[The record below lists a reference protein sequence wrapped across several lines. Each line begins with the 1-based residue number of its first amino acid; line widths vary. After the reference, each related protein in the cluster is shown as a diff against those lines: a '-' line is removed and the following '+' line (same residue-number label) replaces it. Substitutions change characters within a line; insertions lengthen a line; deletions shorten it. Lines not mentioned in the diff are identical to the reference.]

1 MDDIIVNLE
10 SLLSQ
15 FQSKF
20 LEIEGILHNTNKQF
34 NRLKAEYVKC
44 DNAEESVMSMKD
56 FVSYMSALEEAEDTS
71 HNISEIPLDNDNI
84 SRDNS
89 EAETEVT
96 PVPPTNEET
105 MSVPAEKP
113 RTRTSSMT
121 MSNSFGCH
129 EVIQEEEEVEEDKNM
144 MQVDDD
150 KPKTDTAPEPLPVWE
165 KTRKKLPRPT
175 SLTNV
180 TVQQKNDVK
189 PAENRS
195 KSFEKLARPTSI
207 ISNKKKRIVNNTNNS
222 HNKKINSAKP
232 TNLDFV
238 NIR

>member
-1 MDDIIVNLE
+1 MIVK
-10 SLLSQ
+10 SLRTFIEPS
-15 FQSKF
+15 FQA
-20 LEIEGILHNTNKQF
+20 L
-34 NRLKAEYVKC
+34 LKAEYVKC
-44 DNAEESVMSMKD
+44 DNAEESIMSMKD

-84 SRDNS
+84 PCDKS
-89 EAETEVT
+89 EVETEVT

-105 MSVPAEKP
+105 VSVPAEKS
-113 RTRTSSMT
+113 RARTSSMT

-129 EVIQEEEEVEEDKNM
+129 EVIQEEEEVDEDKNM
-144 MQVDDD
+144 LQVGDD
-150 KPKTDTAPEPLPVWE
+150 KQTKNTAPDPPPVWE

-180 TVQQKNDVK
+180 AVQKKNDVK
-189 PAENRS
+189 PAENKS

-207 ISNKKKRIVNNTNNS
+207 VSSNKKKRIVNNTNNS
-222 HNKKINSAKP
+222 HNKKINTAKP

>member
-1 MDDIIVNLE
+1 MK
-10 SLLSQ
+10 SLRTLILPS
-15 FQSKF
+15 FQA
-20 LEIEGILHNTNKQF
+20 LM
-34 NRLKAEYVKC
+34 KAEYVKC
-44 DNAEESVMSMKD
+44 DNAEESIMSMKD

-84 SRDNS
+84 PCDKS
-89 EAETEVT
+89 EGETEVT

-105 MSVPAEKP
+105 VSVPAEKS
-113 RTRTSSMT
+113 RARTSSMT

-129 EVIQEEEEVEEDKNM
+129 EVIQEEEEVDEDKNM
-144 MQVDDD
+144 LQVGDD
-150 KPKTDTAPEPLPVWE
+150 KQTKNTAPGPLPVWE

-180 TVQQKNDVK
+180 AVQKKNDVK
-189 PAENRS
+189 PAENKS

-207 ISNKKKRIVNNTNNS
+207 VSSNKKKRIVNNTNNS
-222 HNKKINSAKP
+222 HNKKINTAKP

>member
-1 MDDIIVNLE
+1 MIVK
-10 SLLSQ
+10 SLRTFIEPS
-15 FQSKF
+15 FQA
-20 LEIEGILHNTNKQF
+20 L
-34 NRLKAEYVKC
+34 LKAEYVKC
-44 DNAEESVMSMKD
+44 DNAEESIMSMKD

-84 SRDNS
+84 PCDKS
-89 EAETEVT
+89 EVETEVT

-105 MSVPAEKP
+105 VSVPAEKS
-113 RTRTSSMT
+113 RARTSSMT

-129 EVIQEEEEVEEDKNM
+129 EVIQEEEEVDEDKNM
-144 MQVDDD
+144 LQVGDD
-150 KPKTDTAPEPLPVWE
+150 KETKNTAPDPPPVWE
-165 KTRKKLPRPT
+165 KARKKLPRPT

-180 TVQQKNDVK
+180 AVQKKNDVK
-189 PAENRS
+189 PAENKS

-207 ISNKKKRIVNNTNNS
+207 VSSNKKKRIVNNTNNS
-222 HNKKINSAKP
+222 HNKKINTAKP

>member
-1 MDDIIVNLE
+1 
-10 SLLSQ
+10 
-15 FQSKF
+15 
-20 LEIEGILHNTNKQF
+20 
-34 NRLKAEYVKC
+34 
-44 DNAEESVMSMKD
+44 MSMKD

-84 SRDNS
+84 PCDKS
-89 EAETEVT
+89 EVETEVT

-105 MSVPAEKP
+105 ISVPAEKS
-113 RTRTSSMT
+113 RARTSSMT

-129 EVIQEEEEVEEDKNM
+129 EVIQEEEEVDEDKNM
-144 MQVDDD
+144 MQVEVGED
-150 KPKTDTAPEPLPVWE
+150 KQTTNTAPEPQPVWE
-165 KTRKKLPRPT
+165 KTRKRLPRPT

-189 PAENRS
+189 PAENKS
-195 KSFEKLARPTSI
+195 KSLEKLARPTSI
-207 ISNKKKRIVNNTNNS
+207 VSNKKKRIVNNTNNS
-222 HNKKINSAKP
+222 HNKKINTAKQ